1 MTMPINPGN
10 GRWRRKTHEGL
21 VPERAPRDP
30 AGAAPRVIK
39 VAFHPMRETTLVTVI
54 TTALNGHDRWDR
66 RDGTFTVDVP
76 MRDIA
81 GQELRSVLLTLLR
94 CAAEEL
100 DR

>member
-1 MTMPINPGN
+1 MAQDWRPSA
-10 GRWRRKTHEGL
+10 WRRKSHEGMA
-21 VPERAPRDP
+21 PERPPEDPRS
-30 AGAAPRVIK
+30 AAPRVIK

-81 GQELRSVLLTLLR
+81 GQELREVLRVLLRSAL
-94 CAAEEL
+94 EEL
-100 DR
+100 